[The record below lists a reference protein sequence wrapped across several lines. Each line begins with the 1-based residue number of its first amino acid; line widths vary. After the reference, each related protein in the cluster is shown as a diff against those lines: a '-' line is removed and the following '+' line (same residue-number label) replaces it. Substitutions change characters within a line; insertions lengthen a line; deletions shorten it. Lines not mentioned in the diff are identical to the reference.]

1 MRTWPFWQLNDA
13 LRVEITVAVS
23 GDTVSA
29 YLFAWNPKRWTW
41 NDLDA
46 QIEQVGVSGHTDDRW
61 SSGNTKQIPAGI
73 RFFLIR
79 LGVEPKGIIGS
90 GVTLSAPDFGPHWDE
105 ERAASGDETLYC
117 DIRFDYL
124 SDGVLITWEELQQPP
139 FSSFR
144 WGVQAS
150 GISIPTLVSEALE
163 ELWQS
168 RTAGAPGTPSAP
180 ISTTL
185 PEGAK
190 WKVVVNAYERN
201 PLARAVCIAHYGHRC
216 QVCSV
221 DLGQKFGEI
230 ADGFIHVHHI
240 VPLASI
246 GRSYEV
252 DPIQDLVPVCP
263 TCHAVIHLQV
273 PPFSVAEARALLE
286 ASL

>member
-1 MRTWPFWQLNDA
+1 MST
-13 LRVEITVAVS
+13 
-23 GDTVSA
+23 

-41 NDLDA
+41 ADLDA
-46 QIEQVGVSGHTDDRW
+46 QIEQVGLSCHADNRW
-61 SSGNTKQIPAGI
+61 SSGNTKQILPGS

-90 GVTLSAPDFGPHWDE
+90 GVTLSTPDYSPHWDE
-105 ERAASGDETLYC
+105 SKAASGSETLYC

-124 SDGVLITWEELQQPP
+124 SDDVLVTWEELQQPP

-150 GISIPTLVSEALE
+150 GISIPTPVAEALE
-163 ELWQS
+163 MLWQS
-168 RTAGAPGTPSAP
+168 RTAGAPDTPSAS

-190 WKVVVNAYERN
+190 RKVVVNAYERN
-201 PLARAVCIAHYGHRC
+201 PLARAACIAHHGHRC
-216 QVCSV
+216 QVCGV
-221 DLGQKFGEI
+221 DLGEKFGEI

-240 VPLASI
+240 VPLASV

-252 DPIQDLVPVCP
+252 DPIRDLVPVCP

-273 PPFSVAEARALLE
+273 PPLSVAEAKALL
-286 ASL
+286 AADV